1 MEWLAELL
9 FPKNPRMVRLRKLQL
24 LFFTIALSILS
35 CVLIGLLL
43 FLIGRQGF

>member
-24 LFFTIALSILS
+24 LFFTVVLSLLA
-35 CVLIGLLL
+35 CAFIGLIL
-43 FLIGRQGF
+43 FLMGRQGF